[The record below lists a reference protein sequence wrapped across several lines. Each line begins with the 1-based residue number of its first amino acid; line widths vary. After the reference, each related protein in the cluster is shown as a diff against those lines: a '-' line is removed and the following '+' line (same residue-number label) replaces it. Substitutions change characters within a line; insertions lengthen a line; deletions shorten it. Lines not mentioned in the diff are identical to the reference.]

1 MTGLEDATVTGRTFL
16 ADFLAAATWQALA
29 GPVAARRVTAGRRN
43 GVRCPLLNPRPRADT
58 RAVPASSR
66 PGGTDNTLSRYYR
79 PGGHHQD
86 SRPGAAGRDVASS
99 PAGRAVGVNR
109 R

>member
-16 ADFLAAATWQALA
+16 ADFLAATTWQALA
-29 GPVAARRVTAGRRN
+29 GPAAARYGIAGRRN
-43 GVRCPLLNPRPRADT
+43 GVRCPLVNPRPRADT

-66 PGGTDNTLSRYYR
+66 PGGTDNTLSRHYR

-86 SRPGAAGRDVASS
+86 SPV
-99 PAGRAVGVNR
+99 VGVNR

>member
-16 ADFLAAATWQALA
+16 ADFLAATTWQALA
-29 GPVAARRVTAGRRN
+29 G
-43 GVRCPLLNPRPRADT
+43 RCPLDT

-86 SRPGAAGRDVASS
+86 SPARRGRPQ
-99 PAGRAVGVNR
+99 R
-109 R
+109 RV